1 MLSGELITIA
11 ETVKCRLLPLENEK
25 MRSSFRTERLRSR
38 FVFITA
44 FAALLGGCDSNE
56 QSSTPAATP
65 TTAQTSP
72 GPPAVADQ
80 SEDSITDWCAAE
92 PAFAENCDCGVE
104 RPSWTASQAQNAGHP
119 VRKIV
124 RRNDSGRIV
133 EIDVEDR
140 FMPQNG
146 DVLSGF
152 ANIHKYFPTV
162 EDCKAAL
169 PSHKR

>member
-1 MLSGELITIA
+1 M
-11 ETVKCRLLPLENEK
+11 
-25 MRSSFRTERLRSR
+25 
-38 FVFITA
+38 
-44 FAALLGGCDSNE
+44 
-56 QSSTPAATP
+56 PAPP

-72 GPPAVADQ
+72 SPVAEQ
-80 SEDSITDWCAAE
+80 SEDSITDWCSAE

-104 RPSWTASQAQNAGHP
+104 RPSWIEDQARNAGHP

-124 RRNDSGRIV
+124 RRNDNGRIV

-146 DVLSGF
+146 DAFSGF

-162 EDCKAAL
+162 EDCKVAL
-169 PSHKR
+169 PSNKN